1 MKQISTFVEI
11 KIYFSMKIIVP
22 MAGRGSRLRPHSL
35 TVPKPLI
42 PVAGQPIVHRLVKD
56 IAKVLKQPIEE
67 IAFVLG
73 DPAWFGDDVVTSL
86 KELAKSLG
94 AKASIYRQDQPLG
107 TGHAIMCAE
116 PSLSGPAVIAYA
128 DTLIRADFNLDP
140 EADAVIWTKEVENP
154 EAYGVVNLN
163 ADNHITE
170 LVEKPQ
176 TFVSNQAVIGIYY
189 FKDVAVLKGKLQE
202 VLDENIMNGGEYQIN
217 DGILR
222 MMQDGKVFKTG
233 TVDEWMD
240 CGNKAVTLETNTKM
254 LGFLK
259 ADNQEQLIA
268 DSVTLENATIVE
280 PCYIGENVKLSNATI
295 GPNVSVG
302 NNCIIENASVK
313 NSLIQNHTTIKN
325 ANLDQAMIGNHV
337 KYNGEFTKISIGDYS
352 VLE

>member
-1 MKQISTFVEI
+1 
-11 KIYFSMKIIVP
+11 

-73 DPAWFGDDVVTSL
+73 DPAWFGEDVVSSL
-86 KELAKSLG
+86 NDLAQSLG

-107 TGHAIMCAE
+107 TGHAIMCAS
-116 PSLSGPAVIAYA
+116 PSLNGPAVIAYA
-128 DTLIRADFNLDP
+128 DTLIRADFDLDAD
-140 EADAVIWTKEVENP
+140 ADAVIWTKKVESP
-154 EAYGVVNLN
+154 EAYGVVKLN
-163 ADNHITE
+163 AEHAITE

-176 TFVSNQAVIGIYY
+176 SFVSDQAVIGIYY
-189 FKDVAVLKGKLQE
+189 FKDVAVLKEKLQE
-202 VLDENIMNGGEYQIN
+202 VLDENITNGGEYQIN

-222 MMQDGKVFKTG
+222 MIAEGKIFKTG

-240 CGNKAVTLETNTKM
+240 CGNKAVTIETNTRM

-259 ADNQEQLIA
+259 ADGDEQLVA
-268 DSVTLENATIVE
+268 HSVKLENTTIVE
-280 PCYIGENVKLSNATI
+280 PCFIDEGVKLINATVGPYVSI
-295 GPNVSVG
+295 GKD
-302 NNCIIENASVK
+302 CIIENATVK

-325 ANLDQAMIGNHV
+325 ANLVEAMIGNHV
-337 KYNGEFTKISIGDYS
+337 KYDGNFTKISIGDYS

>member
-1 MKQISTFVEI
+1 
-11 KIYFSMKIIVP
+11 

-73 DPAWFGDDVVTSL
+73 DPAWFGEDVVESL
-86 KELAKSLG
+86 KDLATSLG

-107 TGHAIMCAE
+107 TGHAIMCAK

-128 DTLIRADFNLDP
+128 DTLIRAEFDLDP
-140 EADAVIWTKEVENP
+140 TADSVIWTKQVENP
-154 EAYGVVNLN
+154 EAYGVVKLN
-163 ADNHITE
+163 ADKEIIE
-170 LVEKPQ
+170 LVEKPE
-176 TFVSNQAVIGIYY
+176 TFVSDQAVIGIYY

-202 VLDENIMNGGEYQIN
+202 ILDENIMNGGEYQIN
-217 DGILR
+217 DGIKR
-222 MMQDGKVFKTG
+222 MMAEGKVFKTG

-240 CGNKAVTLETNTKM
+240 CGNKAITIETNQRM

-259 ADNQEQLIA
+259 SDGEELLVANSAKLQN
-268 DSVTLENATIVE
+268 STIIE
-280 PCYIGENVKLSNATI
+280 PCFIGENVVLKDSTV
-295 GPNVSVG
+295 GPFVSVG
-302 NNCIIENASVK
+302 NNTVIENSTVK
-313 NSLIQNHTTIKN
+313 NSLIQTNTSIKN

-337 KYNGEFTKISIGDYS
+337 KYDGEFKSISIGDYS